1 MRAII
6 GFLIAS
12 VLAAASDREQE
23 ALGWIQTGMTHQ
35 QQGRYGE
42 AERAYWNAIRIA
54 EEDPDDWQISVAA
67 KQNLAT
73 AYLEHGVRFS
83 KAEDLLRGALDVLS
97 TRLGADA
104 PNLGALLMNLGSALM
119 EQNRLAEAARY
130 FQRALPKVQGDQ
142 VTVAAL
148 QSNLGIL
155 AYRQHK
161 RSDAISHLLQA
172 IAACDGGP
180 EALRPLYNLGRI
192 YLELGRNI
200 DAETILRKAVDA
212 AEAMGPN
219 KPLMGSVLRSYALA
233 LRKNGRKEESRRA
246 NERSK
251 SFSPSADYT
260 VHVSDLGR

>member
-12 VLAAASDREQE
+12 VLTAASDREQE
-23 ALGWIQTGMTHQ
+23 ALGCNQTGMAH

-42 AERAYWNAIRIA
+42 AERAYWKAIRTA

-73 AYLEHGVRFS
+73 VYLEHGVRFS

-104 PNLGALLMNLGSALM
+104 PNLSALLTNLGSARLG
-119 EQNRLAEAARY
+119 QNRLAEVARY

-142 VTVAAL
+142 GTVAAL
-148 QSNLGIL
+148 QSNLPVL

-161 RSDAISHLLQA
+161 RTDAISHLL
-172 IAACDGGP
+172 
-180 EALRPLYNLGRI
+180 LTRLH
-192 YLELGRNI
+192 
-200 DAETILRKAVDA
+200 
-212 AEAMGPN
+212 
-219 KPLMGSVLRSYALA
+219 S
-233 LRKNGRKEESRRA
+233 SR
-246 NERSK
+246 
-251 SFSPSADYT
+251 F
-260 VHVSDLGR
+260 